1 MGLYR
6 VTNGAVGK
14 ALVISGG
21 DDAITTTS
29 AWEFEN
35 QTGTLGTNLTGSL
48 VYSGAGGNI
57 NVILSDT
64 VGVQGSVT
72 GLNIQPTF
80 TGANPSYAGF
90 SAGTGYTT
98 GAAIATTAVSL
109 VPSSVAKAP
118 AGLTVDVAATGGV
131 VDTIVINAVG
141 ANYNVGDVITIS
153 GGGNGDCKFVIASVA
168 DLAPTSN
175 DAVNFQ
181 NVPAGTILQVAVDYV
196 LATGTTATAM
206 IACK

>member
-21 DDAITTTS
+21 NDTITTTS

-57 NVILSDT
+57 NVILSDA

-98 GAAIATTAVSL
+98 GAALATTAVSL
-109 VPSSVAKAP
+109 IPSSVAKAP
-118 AGLTVDVAATGGV
+118 AGLTVDVTATGGV

>member
-21 DDAITTTS
+21 NDTITTTS

-57 NVILSDT
+57 NVILSDA

-98 GAAIATTAVSL
+98 GAALATTAVSL
-109 VPSSVAKAP
+109 IPSSVAKAP

>member
-21 DDAITTTS
+21 DDTITTTS

-57 NVILSDT
+57 NVILSDA

-90 SAGTGYTT
+90 IAGTGYTT
-98 GAAIATTAVSL
+98 GAALATTAVSL

-118 AGLTVDVAATGGV
+118 AGLTVDVTATGGV